1 MLIKLQCKLLPAI
14 VKSYKLL
21 IRSLNLGSACRAF
34 SDHVNM
40 SFISEEHFQDM
51 YMRPK

>member
-21 IRSLNLGSACRAF
+21 IRSLNLRSACRAF
-34 SDHVNM
+34 SDLVDM
-40 SFISEEHFQDM
+40 SFISKEHFQDM